1 MGEGVPVISEDDHTD
16 VVSFE
21 VEGHTPDAGSELH
34 HLTGLDAVEADH
46 SGDTV
51 TDADHSAELLDVV
64 LTHPKRTT

>member
-1 MGEGVPVISEDDHTD
+1 MRGRVPVISEDDHTD

-21 VEGHTPDAGSELH
+21 VESHTPDAGSELH
-34 HLTGLDAVEADH
+34 HLSGLDAVEADH

-51 TDADHSAELLDVV
+51 TDADDRAELLDVV